1 MLDARQVHP
10 MTDFLRN
17 HKSHVARLK
26 ATRKPEI
33 LTVNGKAE
41 VVIQDAESYQEMIDR
56 LEHADLIAAIQEGLA
71 AADRGEMKP
80 ARQVLEEMKA
90 RYGLQR

>member
-1 MLDARQVHP
+1 MLDTRQIHS

-17 HKSHVARLK
+17 HKSHVTRLK
-26 ATRKPEI
+26 ETRKPEI

-41 VVIQDAESYQEMIDR
+41 VVIQDAASYQEMIDR
-56 LEHADLIAAIQEGLA
+56 LEHADLITAIQEGLA

-90 RYGLQR
+90 QYGLQR

>member
-1 MLDARQVHP
+1 MLDTRQIHS

-17 HKSHVARLK
+17 HKSHVTRLK
-26 ATRKPEI
+26 ETRKPEI

-41 VVIQDAESYQEMIDR
+41 VVIQDAASYQEMIDR
-56 LEHADLIAAIQEGLA
+56 LEHADLITAIQEGLA

>member
-1 MLDARQVHP
+1 MLDTRQIHS

-26 ATRKPEI
+26 VTRKPEI

-41 VVIQDAESYQEMIDR
+41 VVIQDAASYQEMIDR
-56 LEHADLIAAIQEGLA
+56 LEHADLITAIQEGLA

-90 RYGLQR
+90 QYGLQR

>member
-1 MLDARQVHP
+1 MLDARQIYP

-26 ATRKPEI
+26 ETRKPEI

-41 VVIQDAESYQEMIDR
+41 VVIQDADSYQEMMDR
-56 LEHADLIAAIQEGLA
+56 LERAELIAAVQEGLA

-80 ARQVLEEMKA
+80 ARQVFEEMKA
-90 RYGLQR
+90 KYGIQR

>member
-1 MLDARQVHP
+1 

-26 ATRKPEI
+26 ETRKPEI

-41 VVIQDAESYQEMIDR
+41 VVIQDADSYQEMIER

-71 AADRGEMKP
+71 AAGRGEMKP
-80 ARQVLEEMKA
+80 ARQVLEEIKA
-90 RYGLQR
+90 RHGLQR

>member
-1 MLDARQVHP
+1 MLDTRQIHP

-26 ATRKPEI
+26 ETRKPEV
-33 LTVNGKAE
+33 LTVNGRAE
-41 VVIQDAESYQEMIDR
+41 VVIQDADSYQEMMER
-56 LEHADLIAAIQEGLA
+56 FERAELIVAIQEGLA

-80 ARQVLEEMKA
+80 AQQVFEEMKA
-90 RYGLQR
+90 RYGIQR

>member
-1 MLDARQVHP
+1 MLDARQIHP

-26 ATRKPEI
+26 ETRRPEI

-41 VVIQDAESYQEMIDR
+41 VVIQDAESYQEMVDR
-56 LEHADLIAAIQEGLA
+56 LERAELIAAVQEGLA

-90 RYGLQR
+90 RYGIQR

>member
-1 MLDARQVHP
+1 MLDSRQIHS

-26 ATRKPEI
+26 ETRKPEI

-41 VVIQDAESYQEMIDR
+41 VVVQDADSYQEMVDR
-56 LEHADLIAAIQEGLA
+56 LERADLIAAIQEGLA

-80 ARQVLEEMKA
+80 ARQVFEEMKSKYA
-90 RYGLQR
+90 IQG